1 MANALGG
8 LQGATS
14 GAMMGANFGP
24 YGAAIGGAIGLFA
37 GLGKSDPN
45 EAALQAQ
52 KKYNDE
58 VIKNTATAL
67 FDQQRSQQVQRM
79 QTARALQSYQV
90 QGKTSISQVRAG
102 MGAADLIGGSSVALA
117 QAIDS
122 QTTQAL
128 AGVELNSQVL
138 YDNYLTGINQTT
150 NNGVN
155 SLQKNIQIQQQQGLD
170 IGSLYQAGKGMY
182 DSYGAMNQQ
191 GGYSAGLQFGAGTP
205 QAASTNPYPSN
216 YSLPSNTNTQFTG
229 NMNQSFNMFQYL

>member
-24 YGAAIGGAIGLFA
+24 WGAAIGGAVGLFT

-45 EAALQAQ
+45 EAALKAQ

-58 VIKNTATAL
+58 VIKYAATDL

-79 QTARALQSYQV
+79 QTARALQAYQA

-102 MGAADLIGGSSVALA
+102 MGAADLIGGSAVALA

-150 NNGVN
+150 NKGVN
-155 SLQKNIQIQQQQGLD
+155 SLQKNIQTQQQQGLD

-191 GGYSAGLQFGAGTP
+191 GGFNAGLQLGSGTP
-205 QAASTNPYPSN
+205 QNASMNPMPSN
-216 YSLPSNTNTQFTG
+216 YSLPSNLGLNFKG
-229 NMNQSFNMFQYL
+229 F